1 MTSLPN
7 FERTYLVHKEIFK
20 FIIRHLVHVVRAT
33 VLSLKEDANTQFWL
47 QELCNL
53 SNDTAKIQLSDKM
66 NKDYKP

>member
-33 VLSLKEDANTQFWL
+33 VLSLKEDANTQF
-47 QELCNL
+47 
-53 SNDTAKIQLSDKM
+53 
-66 NKDYKP
+66 